1 MTAVSP
7 GPRALAFRLAE
18 GITRERAE
26 LEIHARRRAGDDFV
40 LVPEDEFAQLR
51 DLHTRSQ
58 AVTAELERTDREL
71 DHD

>member
-1 MTAVSP
+1 MSAVSP

-18 GITRERAE
+18 GIAREMAQ
-26 LEIHARRRAGDDFV
+26 LEIHARRRSGEDYV
-40 LVPEDEFAQLR
+40 LIPEDEFAQLR

-71 DHD
+71 VDG